1 MLNNIWGSEYKI
13 DYYGKEL
20 DFKGVEVVKGPLQPQ
35 GEDVIINVFKCGSL
49 RTQDPR
55 YLPEVG
61 PEIIVTV
68 KPTGLSV
75 GGSHE
80 NFRVVGSV

>member
-1 MLNNIWGSEYKI
+1 M
-13 DYYGKEL
+13 
-20 DFKGVEVVKGPLQPQ
+20 DFKRVKVINGSLQPQ
-35 GEDVIINVFKCGSL
+35 GEDVMFNVFKCGSL

-80 NFRVVGSV
+80 NFRVVESV